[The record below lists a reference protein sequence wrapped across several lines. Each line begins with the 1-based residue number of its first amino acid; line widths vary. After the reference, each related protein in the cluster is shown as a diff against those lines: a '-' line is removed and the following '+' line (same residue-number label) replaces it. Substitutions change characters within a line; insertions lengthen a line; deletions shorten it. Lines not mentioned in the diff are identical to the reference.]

1 MHFSTVDVV
10 TQTRCSWAV
19 CKCVCVCVCLCV
31 GWSLLYVFLQM
42 PLCWYTLSACAC
54 NEHFYL
60 FGRGY
65 AELADF
71 FVQEPKS
78 IRKRSKNKNVEKERE
93 VLLLHPNSYPPK
105 ATTELK
111 SITHKHTHTHTRRH
125 TSIRRH
131 IHCSGL
137 MLRVIFEILRLKN
150 SAQPSPWSVF
160 ELKVSINHSRVLL
173 MLSSESFHAVWF
185 FWSWSTQRVRAN
197 DGLNSEILRFHVL
210 TFHTCY
216 ILSTEAECCKP
227 TVTPQVQYCIAF
239 SQSNTKSEVNSDKS
253 GNSHH

>member
-78 IRKRSKNKNVEKERE
+78 VRKRSKNKNVEKERE

-111 SITHKHTHTHTRRH
+111 SITHKHTHTHTH
-125 TSIRRH
+125 VDTHPYADTFI
-131 IHCSGL
+131 
-137 MLRVIFEILRLKN
+137 
-150 SAQPSPWSVF
+150 
-160 ELKVSINHSRVLL
+160 VLDL
-173 MLSSESFHAVWF
+173 CWESFLKFSFLRIPPSLHPGVC
-185 FWSWSTQRVRAN
+185 
-197 DGLNSEILRFHVL
+197 LNWKLALI
-210 TFHTCY
+210 T
-216 ILSTEAECCKP
+216 AEFC
-227 TVTPQVQYCIAF
+227 
-239 SQSNTKSEVNSDKS
+239 
-253 GNSHH
+253 